1 MTTMRIDFT
10 PESVEVTMDGHA
22 GYAADGTPD
31 VVCAAASTL
40 ALCLHAW
47 AAGQPET
54 AMQSRTDGHSHLL
67 MERSPETETAVWVI
81 ISGAVCIASDY
92 PDYFRLEINEA

>member
-1 MTTMRIDFT
+1 MTTMRIVFSAD
-10 PESVEVTMDGHA
+10 SVEVTMDGHA
-22 GYAADGTPD
+22 GFADSGSD

-67 MERSPETETAVWVI
+67 MERSPETATAVCVI
-81 ISGAVCIASDY
+81 MAGAACIANDY
-92 PDYFRLEINEA
+92 PEYFRLEVIEQ